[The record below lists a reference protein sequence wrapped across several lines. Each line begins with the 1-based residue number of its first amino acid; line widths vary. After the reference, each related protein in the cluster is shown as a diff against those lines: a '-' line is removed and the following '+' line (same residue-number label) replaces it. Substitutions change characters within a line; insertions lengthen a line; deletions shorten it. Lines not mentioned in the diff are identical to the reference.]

1 MNRIVP
7 AAFAPICAGVLLCA
21 PLSNA
26 DPAEPA
32 IEPQPVAAGAIPAPA
47 PGVPGPEAG
56 GPAPEAGGPAPE
68 VTANPVADACKLF
81 NAALN
86 VAAANY
92 EDFAYATAGNG
103 NYVNY
108 QDPNVGRTNV
118 VGRTALRQ
126 AAAAALSASR
136 TPGLPPEAADP
147 MRSWSLHAT
156 KLVLVMGLHGGG
168 DTLNSA
174 VAELNTEGHDAQM
187 ACALAASRG

>member
-1 MNRIVP
+1 MNRAVLAGTVAVGIGILACAPVSAADPGDP
-7 AAFAPICAGVLLCA
+7 AA
-21 PLSNA
+21 
-26 DPAEPA
+26 DT
-32 IEPQPVAAGAIPAPA
+32 QPVSAETDAAATEI
-47 PGVPGPEAG
+47 
-56 GPAPEAGGPAPE
+56 
-68 VTANPVADACKLF
+68 ADACKLF

-103 NYVNY
+103 DYVDY
-108 QDPNVGRTNV
+108 GDPNVSRTNV

-168 DTLNSA
+168 DSLNNS
-174 VAELNTEGHDAQM
+174 VAALNTEGGEAQM
-187 ACALAASRG
+187 ACALAAGRG

>member
-1 MNRIVP
+1 MSRGLLTL
-7 AAFAPICAGVLLCA
+7 GVSVWSVALVCA
-21 PLSNA
+21 PLCA
-26 DPAEPA
+26 AEPP
-32 IEPQPVAAGAIPAPA
+32 EP
-47 PGVPGPEAG
+47 
-56 GPAPEAGGPAPE
+56 GPAPDPAPTE
-68 VTANPVADACKLF
+68 NVAGAELLADQVPADVDPLTGACSLF

-103 NYVNY
+103 DFVDY
-108 QDPNVGRTNV
+108 QDQNVVRTNL

-136 TPGLPPEAADP
+136 TPGVPAEVSDP

-168 DTLNSA
+168 DTLNNS
-174 VAELNTEGHDAQM
+174 VAQLNTEGHEAQM
-187 ACALAASRG
+187 ACAQARQG